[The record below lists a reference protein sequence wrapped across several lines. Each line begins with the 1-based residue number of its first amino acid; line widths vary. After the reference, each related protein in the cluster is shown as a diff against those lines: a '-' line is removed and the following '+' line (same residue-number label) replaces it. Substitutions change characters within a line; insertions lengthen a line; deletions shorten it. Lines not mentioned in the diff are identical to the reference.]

1 MASLDATAFI
11 PTGVQLEEFFSKQK
25 TKKNRL
31 LHQLIATHHLLF
43 LSCLVFVGES
53 AENRKKTISELESD
67 TNNMFVHL
75 FLTIHF
81 AVCIVYRISMV
92 VGAIGTVSVV

>member
-11 PTGVQLEEFFSKQK
+11 PTGVQLEEFFSKKK
-25 TKKNRL
+25 TRL

-53 AENRKKTISELESD
+53 AENREKTISELESD